1 MFLRKAKIDLS
12 NCLMNL
18 QKSRSEI
25 LITGDKMEKLQASR
39 QKRQLEDIIVFARNV
54 STQIERLIQVVPSKE
69 DVEQRQKEK
78 AEEVKESK
86 ERWSMKWQLN

>member
-25 LITGDKMEKLQASR
+25 FITGDKAEKLQAAR
-39 QKRQLEDIIVFARNV
+39 QKRQLEEIIVFARNV
-54 STQIERLIQVVPSKE
+54 STHIERLIQAVPSKE
-69 DVEQRQKEK
+69 AVEQRQKEK